1 MTTVTHSTDKAEDLR
16 QTPFKNCRDFN
27 AEMLPKI
34 EISGKDPNPW
44 LKDDA
49 PRWSNP
55 NHDVLNEPG
64 SDVCQPDHAEWRSAP
79 LCMPHTTKYAVVDVN
94 GNWTTA
100 TIYAN
105 ISQKVGDRYPH
116 INFES
121 HGFNAKGDPIGE
133 DTPLNKYS
141 LTIEDAG
148 NLARALLLLIDLA
161 LGTTDDLGE
170 VDPK

>member
-1 MTTVTHSTDKAEDLR
+1 MPTVRHNTGEAEDTR
-16 QTPFKNCRDFN
+16 RTPFQNCRDFN

-44 LKDDA
+44 LKDA
-49 PRWSNP
+49 PRWSDP
-55 NHDVLNEPG
+55 NLDVLDEPG
-64 SDVCQPDHAEWRSAP
+64 SDVCQPDHAEFRSTP
-79 LCMPHTTKYAVVDVN
+79 LRMPYTTKYAVVDVD

-121 HGFNAKGDPIGE
+121 HGWNAKGDPVGD

-148 NLARALLLLIDLA
+148 HLARALLLLIDLA
-161 LGTTDDLGE
+161 LGTSDDLGE
-170 VDPK
+170 VDHK